1 MSQPFFHLL
10 FVLSKICFNFPSS
23 SLCCWLLFP
32 VYGLSDSLITQSGLC
47 SVCVCVCVCV
57 CACAPDSHGM
67 GTFNHFKIGS
77 RTASD
82 ALARHV
88 TCNSGTS
95 LVRPT
100 EQHTSIMRLEIP
112 AAVILTIII
121 IIIYCN

>member
-1 MSQPFFHLL
+1 
-10 FVLSKICFNFPSS
+10 
-23 SLCCWLLFP
+23 
-32 VYGLSDSLITQSGLC
+32 VYGLSDSLIMQSGLC

-57 CACAPDSHGM
+57 CVRVRACAPDSHGM

-77 RTASD
+77 RTASV

-95 LVRPT
+95 LVQPS
-100 EQHTSIMRLEIP
+100 EQHISIMRLEIP

-121 IIIYCN
+121 IIIAIIIILFTAIEFSLGDSSPYTSNK